1 MLSYNQILDK
11 LGHKKFNRDEL
22 LSEIRKINPDYKE
35 DSLEKS
41 LSRLI
46 KSGRLIRVS
55 KYNFIQ
61 PEYIKKIYSYES
73 MNVTAIAA
81 KACITNNFP
90 LIDFI
95 LYEMV
100 QLNEFINHQI
110 GKNTIFIETEK
121 DVEEAVFERLRE
133 EHTSVLY
140 FPKAEDFYRY
150 SDSDSIIIKS
160 LPSRYPKNSLDKHGI
175 SIEKLIVDLL
185 ANKIINSSI
194 SRGDYPD
201 ALREMFSKYRVNEIK
216 LFRYATI
223 RRINKD
229 LDALL
234 NEAGINLITRGE

>member
-1 MLSYNQILDK
+1 MLNYNLILDK
-11 LGHKKFNRDEL
+11 IGYRKFNQDEL
-22 LSEIRKINPDYKE
+22 LLEIRKINPDYKE
-35 DSLEKS
+35 DSLKKS

-55 KYNFIQ
+55 KYNYIQ
-61 PEYIKKIYSYES
+61 PENIKKAYTYEN
-73 MNVTAIAA
+73 MNATAIAA

-100 QLNEFINHQI
+100 QLNEFVNHQI

-140 FPKAEDFYRY
+140 FPKTEDFYRY

-160 LPSRYPKNSLDKHGI
+160 LPSRYPKNLLDKHGI

-185 ANKIINSSI
+185 ANKIIKNSI
-194 SRGDYPD
+194 SLGDYPD
-201 ALREMFSKYRVNEIK
+201 AMREMFSKYQVNEVK
-216 LFRYATI
+216 LLRYAII
-223 RRINKD
+223 RRVIKD

-234 NEAGINLITRGE
+234 YEAGINLITRGE